1 VNTVI
6 WIGGKI
12 KQVPLNMTIHVSSEI
27 EALIQ
32 RDVERGLYESA
43 DEFVE
48 RAVRMLH
55 EQEEWFVENRSEI
68 AAMIK
73 EGYAS
78 AQRGEIIE
86 ADRVRADMENKKR
99 AWLDA
104 QRQA

>member
-1 VNTVI
+1 MI
-6 WIGGKI
+6 GIGGRMERYGLI
-12 KQVPLNMTIHVSSEI
+12 MTIHVSPEI

-32 RDVERGLYESA
+32 RDLKRGLYESA

-55 EQEEWFVENRSEI
+55 DQEEWLVENRAEI
-68 AAMIK
+68 AAMID

-78 AQRGEIIE
+78 AQRGETIE
-86 ADRVRADMENKKR
+86 ADEARASMENKKR

>member
-1 VNTVI
+1 
-6 WIGGKI
+6 
-12 KQVPLNMTIHVSSEI
+12 MTIHVSPEI

-32 RDVERGLYESA
+32 RDVQRGLYESA

-48 RAVRMLH
+48 RAVQMLH
-55 EQEEWFVENRSEI
+55 EQEEWLVENRSEI
-68 AAMIK
+68 SAMIE

-78 AQRGEIIE
+78 AQRGEMIE
-86 ADRVRADMENKKR
+86 ADQVRANMENRKR

>member
-1 VNTVI
+1 
-6 WIGGKI
+6 
-12 KQVPLNMTIHVSSEI
+12 MTIHVSPEI

-32 RDVERGLYESA
+32 RDVQRGLYESA

-55 EQEEWFVENRSEI
+55 EQEEWLLESRSEI
-68 AAMIK
+68 AAMIE

-78 AQRGEIIE
+78 AQRGEMID
-86 ADRVRADMENKKR
+86 ADQVRAEMERKKR
-99 AWLDA
+99 AWHDE

>member
-1 VNTVI
+1 
-6 WIGGKI
+6 
-12 KQVPLNMTIHVSSEI
+12 MTIHVSSEI

-48 RAVRMLH
+48 RAVQMLH
-55 EQEEWFVENRSEI
+55 EQEEWLVQNRSEI
-68 AAMIK
+68 AAMIE

-78 AQRGEIIE
+78 TQRGEIIE

-104 QRQA
+104 QREFLRVDSPGS